1 MSGTISEPTVLVP
14 VDASDPEAPSQAL
27 VDMLSPHQLV
37 VLGYYQVKDQA
48 ATSQVRSQFGEEAT
62 EATEAIANRFIE
74 QGGEAEPV
82 VVFTHD
88 RSKTIDKIAAEYGV
102 DAVLTAGN
110 VGEFLDRILVPLR
123 GDDNLERILGFVGV
137 LLRESDATAT
147 MLNVADGE
155 EASSRGELL
164 VRGACDRLADEG
176 VDPARLGWREERS
189 GSPVDA
195 ISEAALDYD
204 ILVVGETEPSLADR
218 VLGGVTNE
226 LIDESSDPLLV
237 VRNK

>member
-1 MSGTISEPTVLVP
+1 MSETISEPTVLVP

-27 VDMLSPHQLV
+27 VDVLSPHQLV
-37 VLGYYQVKDQA
+37 VLGHYPVKDQA
-48 ATSQVRSQFGEEAT
+48 ATSQIRAQFGEEAT
-62 EATEAIANRFIE
+62 EATEAIANRFVE
-74 QGGEAEPV
+74 QGGDAEPV

-88 RSKTIDKIAAEYGV
+88 RSKTIDKIAAEHGV
-102 DAVLTAGN
+102 DAVLTAGT
-110 VGEFLDRILVPLR
+110 VGDFLDRILVPLR

-147 MLNVADGE
+147 MLNVAEGE

-164 VRGACDRLADEG
+164 VRGACDRLEDEG

-195 ISEAALDYD
+195 IGEAAVDYD

-218 VLGGVTNE
+218 VLGDVTNR
-226 LIDESSDPLLV
+226 LIDGSSDPLLV